1 MRRIQLREFRTLQL
15 GNRVPVSIAL
25 QGKSGL
31 ELSNEIQDSLSEVK
45 WEIALQGKSGLELS
59 NEIQDSLSEVKWE
72 IALQGMFGLE
82 LSLVLGA
89 FLFLFTCYQVVKA
102 GLKILD
108 EIQGNL
114 SEVKRGERVGAKRK
128 YGTQNKYTGLSKGL
142 EPEEKFRSGKNTWG
156 EIRRKEKK
164 KEKKKDR
171 LAEVSRRYSSLDE
184 LRKPALSSSEADEE
198 FSSEE
203 TDWEE
208 EAAHYQPANWSRKK
222 PKAAGEGQ
230 FADWPQGSR
239 LQGPPYAES
248 PPCVVRQQCAERQC
262 AERQCADSFI
272 PREEQRKIQQAF
284 PVFEGAEGGRV
295 HAPVE
300 YLQIKEIAESVR
312 KYGTN
317 ANFTLVQLD
326 RLAGM
331 ALTPADWQTVVKAA
345 LPSMGKYMEWRALWH
360 EAAQAQARANAA
372 ALTPEQRDWTFDL
385 LTGQGAYSA
394 DQTNYHWG
402 AYAQISSTA
411 IRAWKA
417 LSRAGETTGQLTK
430 IIQGPQES
438 FSDFVAR
445 MTEAA
450 ERIFGESEQAAPLIE
465 QLIYEQATKECRA
478 AIAPR
483 KNKGLQ
489 DWLRVCREL
498 GGPLTNAGLAAA
510 ILQSQNRSMSRNDQR
525 TCFNCGKPGHF
536 KKDCRAP
543 DKQGGTLTLCSKC
556 GKGYHR
562 ADQCRSVRDIKG
574 RVLPPPDSQSTDVPK
589 NGSSG
594 PRSQGP
600 QRYGN
605 RFVRTQEAVRE
616 ATQEDPQGWTCVPPP
631 TSY

>member
-1 MRRIQLREFRTLQL
+1 MNSELFSWGT
-15 GNRVPVSIAL
+15 RVPVSTAL
-25 QGKSGL
+25 RGKSDL
-31 ELSNEIQDSLSEVK
+31 ELSKEIQDSLSEVK
-45 WEIALQGKSGLELS
+45 W
-59 NEIQDSLSEVKWE
+59 N
-72 IALQGMFGLE
+72 MFGLE
-82 LSLVLGA
+82 FFLVLGA
-89 FLFLFTCYQVVKA
+89 LLFLFTCYQVIKI

-300 YLQIKEIAESVR
+300 YVQIKELAESVR

>member
-1 MRRIQLREFRTLQL
+1 MNSELFSWGT
-15 GNRVPVSIAL
+15 RVPVSTAL
-25 QGKSGL
+25 RGKPGL
-31 ELSNEIQDSLSEVK
+31 ELSKEIQDSLSEVK
-45 WEIALQGKSGLELS
+45 W
-59 NEIQDSLSEVKWE
+59 N
-72 IALQGMFGLE
+72 MFGLE
-82 LSLVLGA
+82 FFLVLGA
-89 FLFLFTCYQVVKA
+89 LLFLFTCYQVIKI
-102 GLKILD
+102 GLKILE
-108 EIQGNL
+108 EIQDNL

-360 EAAQAQARANAA
+360 ETAQAQARANAA

>member
-1 MRRIQLREFRTLQL
+1 MNSELFSWGT
-15 GNRVPVSIAL
+15 RVPVSIAL
-25 QGKSGL
+25 RGKPGL
-31 ELSNEIQDSLSEVK
+31 ELSKEIQDSLSEVK
-45 WEIALQGKSGLELS
+45 WK
-59 NEIQDSLSEVKWE
+59 
-72 IALQGMFGLE
+72 MFGLE
-82 LSLVLGA
+82 FFLVLEA
-89 FLFLFTCYQVVKA
+89 LLFLFTCYQVVKA
-102 GLKILD
+102 GRILD
-108 EIQGNL
+108 EIQDNL

-142 EPEEKFRSGKNTWG
+142 EPEEKLRLGRNTWR
-156 EIRRKEKK
+156 EIRRKRGKR
-164 KEKKKDR
+164 EKKKDQ
-171 LAEVSRRYSSLDE
+171 LAEVSRKRSLCSSLDGLGE
-184 LRKPALSSSEADEE
+184 PALSSSEADEE

-208 EAAHYQPANWSRKK
+208 EAAHYEKKGYQPGKVLANQLRK

-300 YLQIKEIAESVR
+300 YLQIKELAESVR

-331 ALTPADWQTVVKAA
+331 ALTPADWQTIVKAA

-574 RVLPPPDSQSTDVPK
+574 RILPPPDSQSTDVPK

>member
-1 MRRIQLREFRTLQL
+1 MNSELFSWGT
-15 GNRVPVSIAL
+15 RVPVSTAL
-25 QGKSGL
+25 RGKS
-31 ELSNEIQDSLSEVK
+31 D
-45 WEIALQGKSGLELS
+45 LELS

-102 GLKILD
+102 GRILD
-108 EIQGNL
+108 EIQDNL

-142 EPEEKFRSGKNTWG
+142 EPEEKLRLGRNTWR
-156 EIRRKEKK
+156 EIRRKRGKR
-164 KEKKKDR
+164 EKKKDQ
-171 LAEVSRRYSSLDE
+171 LAEVSRKRSLCSSLDGLGE
-184 LRKPALSSSEADEE
+184 PALSSSEADEE

>member
-1 MRRIQLREFRTLQL
+1 MNSELFSWGT
-15 GNRVPVSIAL
+15 RVPVSTAL
-25 QGKSGL
+25 RGKSDL
-31 ELSNEIQDSLSEVK
+31 ELSKEIQDSLSEVK
-45 WEIALQGKSGLELS
+45 W
-59 NEIQDSLSEVKWE
+59 N
-72 IALQGMFGLE
+72 MFGLE
-82 LSLVLGA
+82 FFLVLGA
-89 FLFLFTCYQVVKA
+89 LLFLFTCYQVIKI
-102 GLKILD
+102 GLKILE
-108 EIQGNL
+108 EIQDKL
-114 SEVKRGERVGAKRK
+114 SEVKWGERVGTKRK

-142 EPEEKFRSGKNTWG
+142 EPEEKLRLGRNTWR
-156 EIRRKEKK
+156 EIRRKRGKR
-164 KEKKKDR
+164 EKKKDQ
-171 LAEVSRRYSSLDE
+171 LAEVSRKRSLCSSLDGLGE
-184 LRKPALSSSEADEE
+184 PALSSSEADEE

-208 EAAHYQPANWSRKK
+208 EAAHYEKKGYQPGKVLANQLRK

-248 PPCVVRQQCAERQC
+248 PPCVVRQPCAERQC

-402 AYAQISSTA
+402 AYAQVSSTA

-430 IIQGPQES
+430 VVQGPQES

>member
-1 MRRIQLREFRTLQL
+1 MNSELFSWGT
-15 GNRVPVSIAL
+15 RVPVSTAL
-25 QGKSGL
+25 RGKSDL
-31 ELSNEIQDSLSEVK
+31 ELSKEIQDSLSEVK
-45 WEIALQGKSGLELS
+45 W
-59 NEIQDSLSEVKWE
+59 N
-72 IALQGMFGLE
+72 MFGLE
-82 LSLVLGA
+82 FFLVLGA
-89 FLFLFTCYQVVKA
+89 LLFLFTCYQVIKI
-102 GLKILD
+102 GLKILE
-108 EIQGNL
+108 EIQDKL

-142 EPEEKFRSGKNTWG
+142 EPEEKLRLGRNTWR
-156 EIRRKEKK
+156 EIRRKRGKR
-164 KEKKKDR
+164 EKKKDQ
-171 LAEVSRRYSSLDE
+171 LAEVSRKRSLCSSLDGLGE
-184 LRKPALSSSEADEE
+184 PALSSSEAGEE

-510 ILQSQNRSMSRNDQR
+510 ILQSQNRSMGRNDQR

>member
-1 MRRIQLREFRTLQL
+1 MNSELFSWGT
-15 GNRVPVSIAL
+15 RVPVSTAL
-25 QGKSGL
+25 RGKPGL
-31 ELSNEIQDSLSEVK
+31 ELSK
-45 WEIALQGKSGLELS
+45 
-59 NEIQDSLSEVKWE
+59 EIQDSLSEVKWE

-89 FLFLFTCYQVVKA
+89 LLFLFTCYQVIKI

-164 KEKKKDR
+164 KEKKKDQ

-239 LQGPPYAES
+239 LQGPPYAEP
-248 PPCVVRQQCAERQC
+248 PPCVVRQQC

-300 YLQIKEIAESVR
+300 YLQIKELAESVR

-510 ILQSQNRSMSRNDQR
+510 ILQSQNRSMGRNDQR

>member
-1 MRRIQLREFRTLQL
+1 MNSELFSWGT
-15 GNRVPVSIAL
+15 RVPVSIAL
-25 QGKSGL
+25 RGKSDL
-31 ELSNEIQDSLSEVK
+31 ELSKEIQDSLSEVK
-45 WEIALQGKSGLELS
+45 W
-59 NEIQDSLSEVKWE
+59 N
-72 IALQGMFGLE
+72 MFGLE
-82 LSLVLGA
+82 FFLVLEA
-89 FLFLFTCYQVVKA
+89 LLFLFTCYQVVKA
-102 GLKILD
+102 GRILE
-108 EIQGNL
+108 EIQDKL

-142 EPEEKFRSGKNTWG
+142 EPEEKLRLGRNTWR
-156 EIRRKEKK
+156 EIRRKRGKR
-164 KEKKKDR
+164 EKKKDQ
-171 LAEVSRRYSSLDE
+171 LAEVSRKRSLCSSLDGLGE
-184 LRKPALSSSEADEE
+184 PALSSSEAGEE

-248 PPCVVRQQCAERQC
+248 PPCVVRQQC